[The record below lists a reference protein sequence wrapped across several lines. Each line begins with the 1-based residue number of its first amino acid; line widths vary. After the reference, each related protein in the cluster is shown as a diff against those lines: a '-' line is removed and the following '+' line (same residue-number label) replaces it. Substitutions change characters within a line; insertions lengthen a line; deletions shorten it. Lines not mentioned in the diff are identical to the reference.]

1 MTDIEAM
8 GETGAMLL
16 NGKPVDLDHLK
27 VLGLTNYGHFT
38 SMRVDAG
45 RVRGLAL
52 HLDRLSRD
60 CRALFGAEL
69 DQDEVRSYVRQVVDG
84 SAGPIV
90 ARVTVFDPDLDLGHP
105 ASASSLQVLVTTR
118 AASMAPPPSLVL
130 TARRYEREVP
140 AVKHVGLFGT
150 VFHRRQAQLAGF
162 DDVLFVDGEGFISE
176 GATWNIGL
184 IEGDEIVWPQ
194 ASVLPGITMALIQ
207 QERSGL
213 QRCVNVAELDRYT
226 GAFVTNAAVGVR
238 GIAAIDAIRWADAVP
253 LAEQIRKEYS
263 AIPGEPL

>member
-1 MTDIEAM
+1 
-8 GETGAMLL
+8 MLL
-16 NGKPVDLDHLK
+16 NGKPVDVDQLK

-45 RVRGLAL
+45 RVRGLTL

-69 DQDEVRSYVRQVVDG
+69 DQDEVRGYVRQVVDG
-84 SAGPIV
+84 FAGSIV
-90 ARVTVFDPDLDLGHP
+90 ARVTVFDPHLDLGHP
-105 ASASSLQVLVTTR
+105 ASASSPYVLVTTR
-118 AASMAPPPSLVL
+118 AASMVAPPPLVL

-150 VFHRRQAQLAGF
+150 MFHRRQAQLAGF

-194 ASVLPGITMALIQ
+194 APVLPGVTMALIQ
-207 QERSGL
+207 QERPGH
-213 QRCVNVAELDRYT
+213 RRRVNMTDLDRYT
-226 GAFVTNAAVGVR
+226 AAFVTNAAVGVR
-238 GIAAIDAIRWADAVP
+238 GIASIDAIRWADAVP
-253 LAEQIRKEYS
+253 LVEQIRKQYS

>member
-1 MTDIEAM
+1 
-8 GETGAMLL
+8 MLL
-16 NGKPVDLDHLK
+16 NGRPVDLDQLK
-27 VLGLTNYGHFT
+27 VLGFTNYGHFT

-45 RVRGLAL
+45 RVRGLAM

-60 CRALFGAEL
+60 CRALFAAEL
-69 DQDEVRSYVRQVVDG
+69 DQDEVRGYLRQVVDG
-84 SAGPIV
+84 FAGSIV
-90 ARVTVFDPDLDLGHP
+90 ARVTVLDPDLNLGHP
-105 ASASSLQVLVTTR
+105 ASASSPQVLVTTR
-118 AASMAPPPSLVL
+118 AASMVSPPPLVL

-150 VFHRRQAQLAGF
+150 LFHRRQAQLAGF

-194 ASVLPGITMALIQ
+194 AAVLPGVTMALIR
-207 QERSGL
+207 QERAGL
-213 QRCVNVAELDRYT
+213 QRRVKMADLDRYT
-226 GAFVTNAAVGVR
+226 GAFATNASVGVR
-238 GIAAIDAIRWADAVP
+238 GVAAIDAIRWADAVP
-253 LAEQIRKEYS
+253 LVEQLRKEYS